1 MRLNRQAFPTG
12 QSITNNRLNTLLTAN
27 RVEREGN
34 ELLWSLE
41 ITMAD
46 LVLQGLLRKKSL
58 LGIWATI
65 FSTMYQRKSHF

>member
-1 MRLNRQAFPTG
+1 MRLSRQALPTG
-12 QSITNNRLNTLLTAN
+12 QSTTNKMLNTLLTAK

-58 LGIWATI
+58 FGIWATM